1 MDIYRTIAK
10 DLKEVKADKIEAYL
24 AFVFLQLGGN
34 YYLRYIEQLRE
45 RRKQEAEKK
54 ATP

>member
-10 DLKEVKADKIEAYL
+10 DLKEVKATPREAHL
-24 AFVFLQLGGN
+24 AFVALKISGVT
-34 YYLRYIEQLRE
+34 YLKYIEELRE
-45 RRKQEAEKK
+45 RRKQEAEK